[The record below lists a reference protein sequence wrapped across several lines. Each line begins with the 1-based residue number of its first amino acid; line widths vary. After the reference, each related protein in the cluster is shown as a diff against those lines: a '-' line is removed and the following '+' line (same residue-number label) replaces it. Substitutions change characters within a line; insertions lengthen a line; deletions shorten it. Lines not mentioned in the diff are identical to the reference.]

1 MSQNQVRLTGFTPS
15 SNRRLLGGATIALC
29 GLAGWALGGLL
40 GVIAAVLL
48 AGLIVVVPW
57 WGQPAWSWAL
67 LWLKRPPKA
76 DRSEPITVAN
86 NRAGGGVR
94 IQDGVAVVAI
104 HLLGRAHSATVATG
118 SVNVETD
125 NVVDVADLLPMLRH
139 ALGLVLE
146 SMSVIS
152 IGARRATTGDYPR
165 VYDTEIGTPPYAGRR
180 ETWLV
185 LRLRV
190 IDNTAALRWRTT
202 LGATAVAAAQR
213 IAGLLRCRG
222 LRTRVATASDLVELD
237 RRLGGGAPPASAQR
251 WRTLRTEG
259 GWVTTYA
266 YPAHQISAQLLA
278 QAWTLPVDEVI
289 QNITVFPDET
299 CTATV
304 TLQTPQ
310 PAPTPPSVVLRR
322 LNGEQAAAL
331 EANMCAPRPQ
341 LRGLRPGRL
350 PANLPIEIG
359 PSGVLIGKLANG
371 DRLMVP
377 LTDSGEL
384 SRVFIAA
391 EDLIA
396 KRIVIRAVGAGERV
410 CVHTRDTARWA
421 SVRMPEVTVV
431 GESRPTPR
439 TTVSVVDGPIA
450 PSPRPATVVTVAPPG
465 TPPPPPGAV
474 EVSIEQIERNAVHV
488 SAAGKSWLATVE
500 LFRAENRYCSPESLA
515 PVSSRR
521 RAADIE

>member
-1 MSQNQVRLTGFTPS
+1 MSQNRVRLTGFPAS
-15 SNRRLLGGATIALC
+15 SNRRLLCATTIALSA
-29 GLAGWALGGLL
+29 LAGWTLGGLIGL
-40 GVIAAVLL
+40 TVAVLL
-48 AGLIVVVPW
+48 AVLVVLVPW

-67 LWLKRPPKA
+67 LWLRRPAKA
-76 DRSEPITVAN
+76 LKAAWSEPITVAN

-94 IQDGVAVVAI
+94 ISDGVAVVAV
-104 HLLGRAHSATVATG
+104 HLLGRAHTATVATG

-125 NVVDVADLLPMLRH
+125 NVVDVAELLPMLRH

-165 VYDTEIGTPPYAGRR
+165 VYDTEIGTPPYAGQR

-202 LGATAVAAAQR
+202 LGATAVAVAQR
-213 IAGLLRCRG
+213 IAGLLRCDG

-237 RRLGGGAPPASAQR
+237 RRLGGGSLLAGAER
-251 WRTLRTEG
+251 WKTLRTEG

-266 YPAHQISAQLLA
+266 YPAREISAQLLA

-289 QNITVFPDET
+289 QNVTVFPNGT

-310 PAPTPPSVVLRR
+310 PAPTPPSVVLHR

-350 PANLPIEIG
+350 PASLPIEIG

-396 KRIVIRAVGAGERV
+396 KRIVIRAAGAGERV
-410 CVHTRDTARWA
+410 CVHTRDKARWA
-421 SVRMPEVTVV
+421 SVRMPEVAVV

-450 PSPRPATVVTVAPPG
+450 PSPRPATVITVAPPG
-465 TPPPPPGAV
+465 TPPPPPDAV
-474 EVSIEQIERNAVHV
+474 EVSIEQIDRNAVRV
-488 SAAGKSWLATVE
+488 AAAGKSWLATVE
-500 LFRAENRYCSPESLA
+500 LFRAENRYCSPEALA
-515 PVSSRR
+515 PMSSR
-521 RAADIE
+521 

>member
-1 MSQNQVRLTGFTPS
+1 MSQDRVRLTGFSAS
-15 SNRRLLGGATIALC
+15 SNRRLLCATAVALC
-29 GLAGWALGGLL
+29 GMAGWAFGGLI
-40 GVIAAVLL
+40 GVAVAVPLAVLL
-48 AGLIVVVPW
+48 VLVPW

-67 LWLKRPPKA
+67 LRLRRRTATGWA
-76 DRSEPITVAN
+76 EPITVAN

-94 IQDGVAVVAI
+94 IQDGVAVVAV
-104 HLLGRAHSATVATG
+104 HLLGRAHTATVATG

-125 NVVDVADLLPMLRH
+125 NVIDVAALLPMLRH

-165 VYDTEIGTPPYAGRR
+165 VYDTEIGTPPYAGQRD
-180 ETWLV
+180 TWLL

-202 LGATAVAAAQR
+202 LGATAVAVAQR
-213 IAGLLRCRG
+213 IAGLLRCEG
-222 LRTRVATASDLVELD
+222 LRARVATASDLVELD
-237 RRLGGGAPPASAQR
+237 RRLGGALLLADAER
-251 WRTLRTEG
+251 WKSLRAEG

-266 YPAHQISAQLLA
+266 YPPHEINAQLLA
-278 QAWTLPVDEVI
+278 QVWTLPVDEVV
-289 QNITVFPDET
+289 QNVTVFPDAT

-310 PAPTPPSVVLRR
+310 PAPTPPAVVLRR
-322 LNGEQAAAL
+322 LNGEQAAAV
-331 EANMCAPRPQ
+331 EANMCAPRPH
-341 LRGLRPGRL
+341 LRGLRPGPL
-350 PANLPIEIG
+350 PDNLPVEIG

-396 KRIVIRAVGAGERV
+396 KRIIIRAVGAGERV
-410 CVHTRDTARWA
+410 CVHTRDKARWA
-421 SVRMPEVTVV
+421 SVRMPEVSVV

-439 TTVSVVDGPIA
+439 STVSVVDGPIA
-450 PSPRPATVVTVAPPG
+450 PSPRPATVITVAPPG
-465 TPPPPPGAV
+465 TPPPPPDAV
-474 EVSIEQIERNAVHV
+474 EVCIEQIDRTAVRV
-488 SAAGKSWLATVE
+488 AAGGRSWLATVE
-500 LFRAENRYCSPESLA
+500 LFRAEYRYCSPEALA
-515 PVSSRR
+515 PMSSR
-521 RAADIE
+521 

>member
-1 MSQNQVRLTGFTPS
+1 MSSVHLTGFSAS
-15 SNRRLLGGATIALC
+15 SNRRLLSAVTVALV
-29 GLAGWALGGLL
+29 GLAGWALGGLIGL
-40 GVIAAVLL
+40 AVALSLAVLL
-48 AGLIVVVPW
+48 VLVPW

-67 LWLKRPPKA
+67 LRLRRRRATDWA
-76 DRSEPITVAN
+76 EPITVAN

-94 IQDGVAVVAI
+94 IQDGVAVVAV
-104 HLLGRAHSATVATG
+104 HLLGRAHAATVATG

-125 NVVDVADLLPMLRH
+125 NVIDVSALLPMLRH

-165 VYDTEIGTPPYAGRR
+165 VYDTEIGTPPYAGQR
-180 ETWLV
+180 ETWLL

-202 LGATAVAAAQR
+202 LGATAVAVAQQ
-213 IAGLLRCRG
+213 IAGLLRCEG
-222 LRTRVATASDLVELD
+222 LRARVATASDLVELD
-237 RRLGGGAPPASAQR
+237 RRLGGALLLAGAER
-251 WRTLRTEG
+251 WKTLRTEG

-266 YPAHQISAQLLA
+266 YPARAINAQLLA
-278 QAWTLPVDEVI
+278 QVWTLPVDEVV
-289 QNITVFPDET
+289 QNITVFPDGT

-310 PAPTPPSVVLRR
+310 PAPTPPAVVLQR
-322 LNGEQAAAL
+322 LNGEQAAAVA
-331 EANMCAPRPQ
+331 ANMCAPRPR

-350 PANLPIEIG
+350 PATLSVEIG

-396 KRIVIRAVGAGERV
+396 KRIIIRAAGAGERV
-410 CVHTRDTARWA
+410 CVHTRDKARWA
-421 SVRMPEVTVV
+421 SVRMPEVSVV

-439 TTVSVVDGPIA
+439 STVSVVDGPIA
-450 PSPRPATVVTVAPPG
+450 PSPRPATVITVAPPG
-465 TPPPPPGAV
+465 TPPPPPDTV
-474 EVSIEQIERNAVHV
+474 EVSISQIDRTAVRV
-488 SAAGKSWLATVE
+488 TAGGKSWLATVE
-500 LFRAENRYCSPESLA
+500 LFRAENRYCSPEALA
-515 PVSSRR
+515 PMSTR
-521 RAADIE
+521 

>member
-1 MSQNQVRLTGFTPS
+1 MSRDQFRLTGFAPS
-15 SNRRLLGGATIALC
+15 SNRRLLCGATVALC
-29 GLAGWALGGLL
+29 GLVGWALGGPI
-40 GVIAAVLL
+40 GVVAAVLL
-48 AGLIVVVPW
+48 AGLVVMVPW

-67 LWLKRPPKA
+67 LWLQRPSKA
-76 DRSEPITVAN
+76 ARNEPITVAN

-94 IQDGVAVVAI
+94 IQDEVAVVAI

-165 VYDTEIGTPPYAGRR
+165 VYDTEIGTPPYAGQR

-213 IAGLLRCRG
+213 IAGLLRCGG

-237 RRLGGGAPPASAQR
+237 RRLGAGSLPTNAER
-251 WRTLRTEG
+251 WKSLRTER

-289 QNITVFPDET
+289 QNVTVFPDGT

-350 PANLPIEIG
+350 PATLPIEIG

-396 KRIVIRAVGAGERV
+396 KRIIIRAAGAGERV

-421 SVRMPEVTVV
+421 SVRMPEVTMV

-450 PSPRPATVVTVAPPG
+450 PSPRPATVITVAPPG
-465 TPPPPPGAV
+465 TPPPPSGAL

-500 LFRAENRYCSPESLA
+500 LFRAENRYCSPEALA
-515 PVSSRR
+515 PVSPRR
-521 RAADIE
+521 RTADIE

>member
-1 MSQNQVRLTGFTPS
+1 MSQNRVRLTGFTPS
-15 SNRRLLGGATIALC
+15 SNRRLLSAATIALS
-29 GLAGWALGGLL
+29 GLAGWALGGLI
-40 GVIAAVLL
+40 GVTVAVLL
-48 AGLIVVVPW
+48 AVLVVLVPW

-67 LWLKRPPKA
+67 LWLRRPSKA
-76 DRSEPITVAN
+76 ARAAWSEPITVAN

-94 IQDGVAVVAI
+94 IQDGVAVVAV
-104 HLLGRAHSATVATG
+104 HLLGRAHAATVATG

-125 NVVDVADLLPMLRH
+125 NVVDVADLVPMLRH

-165 VYDTEIGTPPYAGRR
+165 VYDTEIGTPPYAGQR
-180 ETWLV
+180 ETWLL

-202 LGATAVAAAQR
+202 LGATAVGVAQR
-213 IAGLLRCRG
+213 IAGLLRCEG
-222 LRTRVATASDLVELD
+222 LRARVATASDLVELD
-237 RRLGGGAPPASAQR
+237 RRLGGGSLLPGAER
-251 WRTLRTEG
+251 WKTLRTEG

-266 YPAHQISAQLLA
+266 YPARQISAQLLA

-289 QNITVFPDET
+289 QNVTVFPDGT

-310 PAPTPPSVVLRR
+310 PAPTPPAVVLRR
-322 LNGEQAAAL
+322 LNGEQAAAV

-350 PANLPIEIG
+350 PASLPIEIG

-396 KRIVIRAVGAGERV
+396 KRIVIRAAGAGERV
-410 CVHTRDTARWA
+410 CVHTRDKARWA

-450 PSPRPATVVTVAPPG
+450 PSPRPATVITVAPPG
-465 TPPPPPGAV
+465 TPPPPPDAV
-474 EVSIEQIERNAVHV
+474 EVSIEQIDRTAVRV
-488 SAAGKSWLATVE
+488 AAGGKSWLATVE
-500 LFRAENRYCSPESLA
+500 LFRAENRYCSPEALA
-515 PVSSRR
+515 PMSSR
-521 RAADIE
+521 

>member
-67 LWLKRPPKA
+67 LWLQRPPKA

-94 IQDGVAVVAI
+94 IQDGVAVVAV

-237 RRLGGGAPPASAQR
+237 RRLGGGAPPATAER

-396 KRIVIRAVGAGERV
+396 KRIVIRAAGAGERV

-521 RAADIE
+521 RAAGIE

>member
-1 MSQNQVRLTGFTPS
+1 MSRDQFRLTGFAPS
-15 SNRRLLGGATIALC
+15 SNRRLLCGATVALC
-29 GLAGWALGGLL
+29 GLVGWALGGPI
-40 GVIAAVLL
+40 GVVAAVLL
-48 AGLIVVVPW
+48 AGLVVMVPW

-67 LWLKRPPKA
+67 LWLQRPSKA
-76 DRSEPITVAN
+76 ARNEPITVAN

-94 IQDGVAVVAI
+94 IQDEVAVVAI

-165 VYDTEIGTPPYAGRR
+165 VYDTEIGTPPYAGQR

-213 IAGLLRCRG
+213 IAGLLRCGG

-237 RRLGGGAPPASAQR
+237 RRLGAGSLPTNAER
-251 WRTLRTEG
+251 WKSQRTER

-289 QNITVFPDET
+289 QNVTVFPDGT

-350 PANLPIEIG
+350 PATLPIEIG

-396 KRIVIRAVGAGERV
+396 KRIIIRAAGAGERV

-421 SVRMPEVTVV
+421 SVRMPEVTMV

-450 PSPRPATVVTVAPPG
+450 PSPRPATVITVAPPG
-465 TPPPPPGAV
+465 TPPPPSGAL

-500 LFRAENRYCSPESLA
+500 LFRAENRYCSPEALA
-515 PVSSRR
+515 PVSPRR
-521 RAADIE
+521 RTADIE

>member
-1 MSQNQVRLTGFTPS
+1 MSRDQFRLTGFAPS
-15 SNRRLLGGATIALC
+15 SNRRLLCGATVALC
-29 GLAGWALGGLL
+29 GLVGWALGGPI
-40 GVIAAVLL
+40 GVVAAVLL
-48 AGLIVVVPW
+48 AGLVVMVPW

-67 LWLKRPPKA
+67 LWLQRPSKA
-76 DRSEPITVAN
+76 ARNEPITVAN

-94 IQDGVAVVAI
+94 IQDEVAVVAI

-165 VYDTEIGTPPYAGRR
+165 VYDTEIGTPPYAGQR

-213 IAGLLRCRG
+213 IAGLLRCGG

-237 RRLGGGAPPASAQR
+237 RRLGAGSLPTNAER
-251 WRTLRTEG
+251 WKSLRTER

-266 YPAHQISAQLLA
+266 YPAHQISAQLLG

-289 QNITVFPDET
+289 QNVTVFPDGT

-350 PANLPIEIG
+350 PATLPIEIG

-396 KRIVIRAVGAGERV
+396 KRIIIRAAGAGERV

-421 SVRMPEVTVV
+421 SVRMPEVTMV

-450 PSPRPATVVTVAPPG
+450 PSPRPATVITVAPPG
-465 TPPPPPGAV
+465 TPPPPSGAL

-500 LFRAENRYCSPESLA
+500 LFRAENRYCSPEALA
-515 PVSSRR
+515 PVSPRR
-521 RAADIE
+521 RTADIE

>member
-1 MSQNQVRLTGFTPS
+1 MSRDQFRLTGFAPS
-15 SNRRLLGGATIALC
+15 SNRRLLCGATVALC
-29 GLAGWALGGLL
+29 GLVGWALGGPI
-40 GVIAAVLL
+40 GVVAAVLL
-48 AGLIVVVPW
+48 AGLVVMVPW

-67 LWLKRPPKA
+67 LWLQRPSKA
-76 DRSEPITVAN
+76 ARNEPITVAN

-94 IQDGVAVVAI
+94 IQDEVAVVAI

-165 VYDTEIGTPPYAGRR
+165 VYDTEIGTPPYAGQR

-213 IAGLLRCRG
+213 IAGLLRCGG

-237 RRLGGGAPPASAQR
+237 RRLGAGSLPTNAER
-251 WRTLRTEG
+251 WKSLRTER

-289 QNITVFPDET
+289 QNVTVFPGGT

-350 PANLPIEIG
+350 PATLPIEIG

-396 KRIVIRAVGAGERV
+396 KRIVIRAAGAGERV

-421 SVRMPEVTVV
+421 SVRMPEVTMV

-450 PSPRPATVVTVAPPG
+450 PSPRPATVITVAPPG
-465 TPPPPPGAV
+465 TPPPPSGAV

-500 LFRAENRYCSPESLA
+500 LFRAENRYCSPEALA
-515 PVSSRR
+515 PVSPRR
-521 RAADIE
+521 RTADIE

>member
-1 MSQNQVRLTGFTPS
+1 MTGFTPS

-67 LWLKRPPKA
+67 LWLRRPPKA

-396 KRIVIRAVGAGERV
+396 KRIVIRAAGAGERV